1 MEMSKDKNERQGLST
16 YDHVDDIFYSY
27 PLDRKYK
34 ESVMIDN
41 FVFDL
46 DANNEVVGI
55 EIIDYSKLLGLSKY
69 YANRIQKGK
78 INIHVNSETIRIEI
92 HALVNI
98 RNKNRDSYIDY
109 ERVNKED
116 ISPSSLSCSVVA

>member
-1 MEMSKDKNERQGLST
+1 MNKDKNERRGLST
-16 YDHVDDIFYSY
+16 YDSVDDIFYSY

-46 DANNEVVGI
+46 DANNEVVGV
-55 EIIDYSKLLGLSKY
+55 EIVDYSKLLGLSKY

-78 INIHVNSETIRIEI
+78 INIQVNSETIRIEI

-98 RNKNRDSYIDY
+98 RNQNRDRYIDY